1 MPDALP
7 RLAPGRQRLAAEIDL
22 RIMEGIQ
29 MMLEAE
35 PEHLDLET
43 ILWLVRWSYVQG
55 AFDQYRDGF
64 TVTRLKAA
72 NGVGGI

>member
-1 MPDALP
+1 
-7 RLAPGRQRLAAEIDL
+7 
-22 RIMEGIQ
+22 MEGIQ